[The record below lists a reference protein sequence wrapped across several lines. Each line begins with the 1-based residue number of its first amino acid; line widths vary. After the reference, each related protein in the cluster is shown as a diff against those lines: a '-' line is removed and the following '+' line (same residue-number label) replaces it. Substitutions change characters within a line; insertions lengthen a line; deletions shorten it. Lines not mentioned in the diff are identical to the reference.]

1 MEKIKAHIPRLPTIL
16 YSVPEAKTDNQL
28 AISIPLFHSNFQWIE
43 NGIKTERFQQVHCRG
58 AIWTALS
65 LLYNTDLG
73 AKGVRVYFHIEDT
86 VWDTAMPIFEEFG
99 VDAEWLRKVTMPN
112 AKSAADVENVHY
124 GKKFMCLLDTEIKPD
139 VFLIV
144 DSDAFICSAG
154 FPLEWHSVLT
164 STLFLKNP
172 SVYEFRPT
180 RFEYKHWT
188 ERCCN
193 AVGIPYDPDKSS
205 FTQEKAA
212 FAMLNLMF
220 PCTKEK
226 GLKNAKLVV
235 RPISKNVL
243 ISIPRTHAITKFVKS
258 NFQQC
263 YEDEFLIAMLAMTG
277 FPLLSLKD
285 ALEVPIFLSKDG
297 YLNFASSRT
306 TIPGYIHHLIF
317 GSYQCDSYF
326 NRFYTDLTR
335 NIPMEHL
342 HLTEWQKFFE
352 SDN

>member
-86 VWDTAMPIFEEFG
+86 VWDTAMPIFEKFG

-144 DSDAFICSAG
+144 DSDAFICAAG
-154 FPLEWHSVLT
+154 FPLEWHST
-164 STLFLKNP
+164 
-172 SVYEFRPT
+172 
-180 RFEYKHWT
+180 
-188 ERCCN
+188 C
-193 AVGIPYDPDKSS
+193 
-205 FTQEKAA
+205 
-212 FAMLNLMF
+212 
-220 PCTKEK
+220 
-226 GLKNAKLVV
+226 
-235 RPISKNVL
+235 
-243 ISIPRTHAITKFVKS
+243 
-258 NFQQC
+258 
-263 YEDEFLIAMLAMTG
+263 
-277 FPLLSLKD
+277 
-285 ALEVPIFLSKDG
+285 
-297 YLNFASSRT
+297 
-306 TIPGYIHHLIF
+306 
-317 GSYQCDSYF
+317 
-326 NRFYTDLTR
+326 
-335 NIPMEHL
+335 
-342 HLTEWQKFFE
+342 
-352 SDN
+352 